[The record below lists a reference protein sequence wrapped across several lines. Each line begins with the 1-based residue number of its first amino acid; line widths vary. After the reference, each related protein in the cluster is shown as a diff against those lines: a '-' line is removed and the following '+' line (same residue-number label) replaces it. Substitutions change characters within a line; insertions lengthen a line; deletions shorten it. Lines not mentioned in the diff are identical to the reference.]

1 MTMIISNFAADRAIT
16 KSRQVADP
24 ITELLCHHAR
34 ELIAA
39 ALEAEVKEV
48 MKQLRAGGAEVVRN
62 GYLPERDITT
72 AIGDVSVEVP
82 RIRIREGEPV
92 SFSSSMIPKYLPRSS
107 SISAWAAYAYLKG
120 ISEGDVAKVL
130 EVVLGE
136 GAKKLTPSVL
146 SDLKGDWTKQFDQWQ
161 RRDLSETNFI
171 YLYADGIYQKIRGDN
186 PKICVLVL
194 MGVDDAGKKHLIAL
208 EDGVREST
216 QSWREVLLGAK
227 ARGMNAAKLATGD
240 GAMGFWAELSEV
252 FASAT
257 HQRCWMHKSG
267 NVMNYL
273 PQSTRAKAKVD
284 LHQIWMAGGR
294 QEAEEAMTLFEEK
307 YGAKYPRAVECL
319 TKDGASLL
327 AFYDFPPRALVTHSH
342 HQPNRVHLRDAAP
355 PHQTRQGCLLQR
367 ERTGHGV
374 AVGARGTEAL
384 EPHHRS

>member
-1 MTMIISNFAADRAIT
+1 MAST
-16 KSRQVADP
+16 
-24 ITELLCHHAR
+24 
-34 ELIAA
+34 
-39 ALEAEVKEV
+39 
-48 MKQLRAGGAEVVRN
+48 
-62 GYLPERDITT
+62 
-72 AIGDVSVEVP
+72 
-82 RIRIREGEPV
+82 
-92 SFSSSMIPKYLPRSS
+92 
-107 SISAWAAYAYLKG
+107 
-120 ISEGDVAKVL
+120 
-130 EVVLGE
+130 
-136 GAKKLTPSVL
+136 
-146 SDLKGDWTKQFDQWQ
+146 
-161 RRDLSETNFI
+161 RRFT
-171 YLYADGIYQKIRGDN
+171 GDN